1 MNGSNMWRITTRHAT
16 LSLMASHNA
25 QDVPPMDLG
34 GGRGGEVAIVVRG

>member
-34 GGRGGEVAIVVRG
+34 GGVEVAIVVRG